1 MIIYESTIAKFI
13 DDCVSPSVIAEEV
26 STNLKLRLGQKVDH
40 SLFESFYH
48 SLPSMAE
55 VLNSPLFNKELNVA
69 IEYTLATR
77 SRADF
82 IVYGIDEFGHEN
94 VVVIELKQWSA
105 VERSRKQDYIFTNG
119 GDGLRDY
126 WHPSIQAYNY
136 IHLLKLFNEYVRDK
150 HIELNACSFLH
161 NMDEGF
167 AEILRNEVDFPI
179 VSKAP
184 TYLKEDADLLREF
197 IHRHVQKPC
206 KSLLYRIDN
215 GRISPSPE
223 LAKMLENALKGS
235 PFFSYDQ
242 NQSEAVATIV
252 EKAKEAIEE
261 NKRATIII
269 RGGPGTGKS
278 IVAINAL
285 GQIVNSTKPKSNCH
299 LNAVYVTQNMAPRN
313 FYKATLHGGDFKVK
327 DIVNFFKSPVLFYE
341 APEME
346 YDCVLVDEAH
356 RVYSSKFD
364 RYRPMRSGINL
375 LEQIIRA
382 SVVNVFFIDEDQAV
396 TKDDYATADR
406 IKELAKK
413 YHSPVIEGKELT
425 LTSQFRCVGGASY
438 IEWVK
443 GLLGYPDHV
452 PFQESFK
459 DYDVEVLS
467 SPSQLKEAI
476 FEKNKAFPS
485 SRLIAGYTHKWK
497 SWASFKEGV
506 PFDETPYD
514 FEYSDGFKMRW
525 NKGMKMVPNDYSYL
539 DDPDSINQIGCI
551 HTIQGLDLQYAGV
564 IIGKDLSYREG
575 KVTYIKKNNVDNG
588 SAKINQ
594 CDDEVAEKLIRN
606 TYNVLLTRGMRGTYI
621 YCEDDALNAYIKS
634 LLK

>member
-1 MIIYESTIAKFI
+1 MIIYESTIAKFVA
-13 DDCVSPSVIAEEV
+13 DCVNPAVIAEEV
-26 STNLKLRLGQKVDH
+26 SRNLKLRLGQDVDH
-40 SLFESFYH
+40 SLFESFYN
-48 SLPSMAE
+48 SLPSMAD
-55 VLNSPLFNKELNVA
+55 VLKSPLFNQELNVA
-69 IEYTLATR
+69 IEYTLVTR

-82 IVYGIDEFGHEN
+82 IVYGLDEYGHSN
-94 VVVIELKQWSA
+94 LVVIELKQWSS
-105 VERSRKQDYIFTNG
+105 VEKSRKTDYVFTNG

-136 IHLLKLFNEYVRDK
+136 IHLLRLFNEYVHDNN
-150 HIELNACSFLH
+150 IELNACSFLH

-167 AEILRNEVDFPI
+167 ATILRDQVDFPI
-179 VSKAP
+179 VTKAP
-184 TYLKEDADLLREF
+184 TFLKEDADLLREF

-206 KSLLYRIDN
+206 KTLLYYIDG

-223 LAKMLENALKGS
+223 LAKMLEDALKGN

-252 EKAKEAIEE
+252 EKAKDAIEHQ
-261 NKRATIII
+261 KRATIII

-285 GQIVNSTKPKSNCH
+285 GQIVNSTKHKTNRH
-299 LNAVYVTQNMAPRN
+299 YNAVYVTQNMAPRN

-327 DIVNFFKSPVLFYE
+327 DVVNFFKSPVIFYD

-356 RVYSSKFD
+356 RVYSNKFD
-364 RYRPMRSGINL
+364 RYRPSRSKQNL
-375 LEQIIRA
+375 LEEVIRA

-406 IKELAKK
+406 IREFAKK

-425 LTSQFRCVGGASY
+425 LSSQFRCVGGALY
-438 IEWVK
+438 IDWVK
-443 GLLGYPDHV
+443 GLLGYPNHS
-452 PFQESFK
+452 PFKVAFK
-459 DYDVEVLS
+459 DYDVKVFD
-467 SPSQLKEAI
+467 SPMELKNAI
-476 FEKNKAFPS
+476 VEKNKVYSP
-485 SRLIAGYTHKWK
+485 SRLIAGYTHKWQ
-497 SWASFKEGV
+497 SWSAFSKGI
-506 PFDETPYD
+506 PFEETPYD
-514 FEYSDGFKMRW
+514 FEYSGGFKMRW

-539 DDPDSINQIGCI
+539 DDPDSIDQIGCI

-564 IIGKDLSYREG
+564 IIGKDMMYQDG
-575 KVTYIKKNNVDNG
+575 KICYTKKNNVDIG

-594 CDDEVAEKLIRN
+594 CDDELAAKLIRN

-621 YCEDDALNAYIKS
+621 YCEDEALNSYIKE

>member
-13 DDCVSPSVIAEEV
+13 SDCVDPSVIAKEV
-26 STNLKLRLGQKVDH
+26 STNLRLRLGQDVDH

-55 VLNSPLFNKELNVA
+55 VLHSPLFNQELNVA

-82 IVYGIDEFGHEN
+82 IVYGLDEFGHDN
-94 VVVIELKQWSA
+94 LVVIELKQWSA
-105 VERSRKQDYIFTNG
+105 VERSRKQDYIYTNG

-136 IHLLKLFNEYVRDK
+136 IHLLKLFNEYVRDNN
-150 HIELNACSFLH
+150 IELNACSFLH

-167 AEILRNEVDFPI
+167 AVILRDEVDFPI
-179 VSKAP
+179 VTKAP
-184 TYLKEDADLLREF
+184 TYLKEDADQLREF

-206 KSLLYRIDN
+206 KSLLYYIDS

-223 LAKMLENALKGS
+223 LAKMLEDALKGN

-252 EKAKEAIEE
+252 EKAKDAMEN

-269 RGGPGTGKS
+269 HGGPGTGKS

-285 GQIVNSTKPKSNCH
+285 GQIVNTTKPKSNRH
-299 LNAVYVTQNMAPRN
+299 YNAVYVTQNMAPRN

-327 DIVNFFKSPVLFYE
+327 DITNFFKSPVLFYD

-356 RVYSSKFD
+356 RVYSNKFD
-364 RYRPMRSGINL
+364 RYRPNRSNVNL
-375 LEQIIRA
+375 LEQVIRA

-396 TKDDYATADR
+396 TKDDYATATR

-425 LTSQFRCVGGASY
+425 LTSQFRCVGGALY
-438 IEWVK
+438 IDWVK
-443 GLLGYPDHV
+443 GLLGYPGHL
-452 PFQESFK
+452 PFQASFK
-459 DYDVEVLS
+459 DYDVQVFS
-467 SPSQLKEAI
+467 SPLSLKKAI
-476 FEKNKAFPS
+476 FDKNEIFHS
-485 SRLIAGYTHKWK
+485 SRLLAGYTHKWK

-506 PFDETPYD
+506 PFEETPYD
-514 FEYSDGFKMRW
+514 FEYPDGFKMRW

-539 DDPDSINQIGCI
+539 DDPDSIHQIGCI

-564 IIGKDLSYREG
+564 IIGKDLVYRDG
-575 KVTYIKKNNVDNG
+575 KVTYLKENNVDNG

-594 CDDEVAEKLIRN
+594 CDDAVAEKLIRN

-621 YCEDDALNAYIKS
+621 DCEDEALNSYIKS